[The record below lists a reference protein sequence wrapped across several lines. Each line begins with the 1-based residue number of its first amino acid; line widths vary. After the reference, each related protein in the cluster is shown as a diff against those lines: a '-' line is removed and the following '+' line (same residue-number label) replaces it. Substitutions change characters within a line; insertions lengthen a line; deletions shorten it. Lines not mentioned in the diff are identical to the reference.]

1 MRSALKDRG
10 LGEVEMAAL
19 KAAHDGVRDKLRPKL
34 AGYGLIDDA
43 LWPAMAAVEGKEQ
56 PE

>member
-1 MRSALKDRG
+1 
-10 LGEVEMAAL
+10 MAAL

-34 AGYGLIDDA
+34 AGYGFIDDA
-43 LWPAMAAVEGKEQ
+43 LWPAMAAVAGEEQ